1 MSIIVDSV
9 FDIVNMAQLSE
20 ESVGMRT
27 NGALVENAR
36 MF

>member
-9 FDIVNMAQLSE
+9 FDIVNMAQSE